1 MLAYQPMAFMRANL
15 LLHLLRIATLT
26 WEDPLE
32 KMPQY
37 FTAVHFSSFE
47 GSGHA

>member
-1 MLAYQPMAFMRANL
+1 MLAYQPMAFMGANL
-15 LLHLLRIATLT
+15 LLRIATLT
-26 WEDPLE
+26 WEDRLE

-37 FTAVHFSSFE
+37 FTAEHFSSFE